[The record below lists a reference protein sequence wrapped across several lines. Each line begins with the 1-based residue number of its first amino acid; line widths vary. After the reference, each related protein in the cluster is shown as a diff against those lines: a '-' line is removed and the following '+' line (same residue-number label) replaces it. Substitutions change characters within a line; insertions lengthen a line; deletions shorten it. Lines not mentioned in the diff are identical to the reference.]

1 MSPYFIS
8 CWIFNR
14 CFNVVTRSSRIGC
27 LKSVERA
34 LYSCMR
40 LYEAWKLITRWY
52 SNPSRATLEYA
63 KELLI
68 QILYSLSARLMH
80 ARVFHK
86 TPATEQGR
94 SSHASLSQWWWW
106 WKMPFACM
114 SLRMPSHA
122 ICKSRLCRQSNIY
135 IPENIKMRH
144 LLFSLREKNER
155 LQILNSKVI
164 NCMKC
169 IEKWTKLC
177 SNLLWDISFSLL
189 NGLVDACIN
198 KCCWCSI
205 SLEEKCSR
213 CDESCAR
220 CCCWYIIHKLSI
232 LLGCQD
238 AIEGGCQHVTPLSL
252 DDTML
257 QSSFSWYMQ
266 SMFGQKTNDRQE

>member
-1 MSPYFIS
+1 MMM
-8 CWIFNR
+8 
-14 CFNVVTRSSRIGC
+14 
-27 LKSVERA
+27 VENA
-34 LYSCMR
+34 ICMHV
-40 LYEAWKLITRWY
+40 IT
-52 SNPSRATLEYA
+52 YA
-63 KELLI
+63 KSCHMQKPSLPPI
-68 QILYSLSARLMH
+68 QHLHTGKHQNATFFIQFAR
-80 ARVFHK
+80 
-86 TPATEQGR
+86 
-94 SSHASLSQWWWW
+94 
-106 WKMPFACM
+106 
-114 SLRMPSHA
+114 
-122 ICKSRLCRQSNIY
+122 
-135 IPENIKMRH
+135 
-144 LLFSLREKNER
+144 KNER
-155 LQILNSKVI
+155 LQIINSKVI

-220 CCCWYIIHKLSI
+220 CCCCWYIIHKLSI

>member
-1 MSPYFIS
+1 MP
-8 CWIFNR
+8 
-14 CFNVVTRSSRIGC
+14 
-27 LKSVERA
+27 
-34 LYSCMR
+34 
-40 LYEAWKLITRWY
+40 
-52 SNPSRATLEYA
+52 YA
-63 KELLI
+63 K
-68 QILYSLSARLMH
+68 A
-80 ARVFHK
+80 VFAANPTFTYRK
-86 TPATEQGR
+86 T
-94 SSHASLSQWWWW
+94 S
-106 WKMPFACM
+106 KCDIF
-114 SLRMPSHA
+114 
-122 ICKSRLCRQSNIY
+122 
-135 IPENIKMRH
+135 
-144 LLFSLREKNER
+144 LFSLREKNER
-155 LQILNSKVI
+155 LQIMNSKVI